1 MQICTEG
8 VVLKVRDVDEADRVL
23 TILTRDRG
31 VITAFAN
38 GAKRLKSK
46 LMAATQTFT
55 YSGFQL
61 YKGKDHYT
69 VDSAETLNVFYGIR
83 NNIDSLSLAGY
94 LCELT
99 QCLAPEEDEAEGYL
113 RLLLNSMHFLN
124 TGTRSIQ
131 LIKPLYELRILAL
144 SGYMPNLVCCENC
157 SCYEAV
163 EMFFLFRS
171 AKLLCG
177 DCIKSAG
184 TEPSMQVSPAVL
196 TAMRYIIYSEF
207 NKLFSF
213 TLANDSLV
221 QLGRVCEAYLLCQVG
236 HGFKSLDFLKTLSL
250 VNEGE
255 ATV

>member
-46 LMAATQTFT
+46 LMAATQTFN

-83 NNIDSLSLAGY
+83 NDIDSLSLAGY

-124 TGTRSIQ
+124 TGTRSVRF
-131 LIKPLYELRILAL
+131 IKPLYELRILSLA
-144 SGYMPNLVCCENC
+144 GYMPNLVCCESC
-157 SCYEAV
+157 SCYEAAQ
-163 EMFFLFRS
+163 MYFLLRS
-171 AKLLCG
+171 AKLLCA
-177 DCIKSAG
+177 DCAKSAI
-184 TEPSMQVSPAVL
+184 TEPYMLLPPAVL

-207 NKLFSF
+207 NKLFNF
-213 TLANDSLV
+213 TLADESLS
-221 QLGRVCEAYLLCQVG
+221 QLARVCEAYLLCQVG
-236 HGFKSLDFLKTLSL
+236 HGFKSLDFLNSLSPA
-250 VNEGE
+250 NEGE
-255 ATV
+255 AIV